1 MKARTGRQWLTALLF
16 SALAS
21 LTVGVGHAET
31 SDVDGTWRIQD
42 LVLNIFDCQNLVCGR
57 IVWIKD
63 PGRRQSQCGRT
74 IVWGLA
80 PVSPSE
86 WKGGSIFDPDDG
98 KTYNLSAT
106 RAPDGTLHARI
117 YRGIPLLGSTKI
129 LKRVDLSSFTG
140 LC

>member
-1 MKARTGRQWLTALLF
+1 MQVRTSRRWLAALSF
-16 SALAS
+16 LAFAYQ
-21 LTVGVGHAET
+21 TVGVGRAET
-31 SDVDGTWRIQD
+31 PDVDGTWIIQD

-63 PGRRQSQCGRT
+63 PVRRPAQCGKV

-86 WKGGSIFDPDDG
+86 WKGGSILDPDDG

-106 RAPDGTLHARI
+106 REPDGTLHARI
-117 YRGIPLLGSTKI
+117 YRGIPLLGRTKI
-129 LKRVDLSSFTG
+129 LRRVDLSSFAG